1 LAVNRRYI
9 WIEFPRARRASISTI
24 KKIAGLAGVS
34 IGTVDRVLH
43 KRGRVSPVTEARI
56 LRISKDLKYKP
67 NVFAR
72 NLKLAKTFVFGVLMP
87 RPDQDSGYWTLP
99 LKGVDRAE
107 AELRS
112 QKIRIRR
119 FFYDKHSAASIGRAN
134 RKALAAGLDGLL
146 IAPVGSPPFERFIRN
161 LQERLPF
168 VFFDSFIPDT
178 AFLASIGQDSYQS
191 GVLSARLMQMLVNQ
205 PGHMAIINVMPRDYH
220 IEDRVRGFLTYCR
233 RCPHITSEVYEV
245 DGDKGRGGLS
255 RVLDRVFR
263 RHPDIR
269 GIFVTNANT
278 HPAAAYIKSRSAAG
292 KVHIIGYDL
301 IDENVLYLREGT
313 IDFLISQQPER
324 QGYEGIVAL
333 YRHVVLKEP
342 VPKKVMM
349 QIDIVTSDNV
359 DFYRS

>member
-1 LAVNRRYI
+1 MPRRPPI
-9 WIEFPRARRASISTI
+9 ATI

-43 KRGRVSPVTEARI
+43 QRGRVSPETEAKIRRI
-56 LRISKDLKYKP
+56 VKDLKYKP

-87 RPDQDSGYWTLP
+87 RPDQDSGYWALP
-99 LKGVDRAE
+99 LKGVGRAE
-107 AELRS
+107 ADLLS

-119 FFYDKHSAASIGRAN
+119 FFYDKHSAASVGRAL
-134 RKALAAGLDGLL
+134 RKVLAAGLDGLL
-146 IAPVGSPPFERFIRN
+146 VAPVGSPPFERFLGS

-178 AFLASIGQDSYQS
+178 AFLTSIGQDSYQS
-191 GVLSARLMQMLVNQ
+191 GVLSARLMQMLVNK
-205 PGHMAIINVMPRDYH
+205 PGHMAILNFTPKDYH
-220 IEDRVRGFLTYCR
+220 IEDRARGFLTYCR
-233 RCPHITSEVYEV
+233 RCPNITSGIYEV
-245 DGDKGRGGLS
+245 DDDKGQGGLG
-255 RVLDRVFR
+255 RVLDRIFL

-278 HPAAAYIKSRSAAG
+278 HPAAAYIKSRSAGG

-301 IDENVLYLREGT
+301 IDENVRYLREGV

-324 QGYEGIVAL
+324 QGYEGIIAL
-333 YRHVVLKEP
+333 FRHVVLKEP
-342 VPKKVMM
+342 VLPKVMM
-349 QIDIVTSDNV
+349 QIDIVTSENV
-359 DFYRS
+359 DYYRS

>member
-1 LAVNRRYI
+1 V
-9 WIEFPRARRASISTI
+9 RRAPIATI

-56 LRISKDLKYKP
+56 LRIAKDLKYRP

-87 RPDQDSGYWTLP
+87 RPDQDSGYWALP

-107 AELRS
+107 ADLRS

-119 FFYDKHSAASIGRAN
+119 FFYDKHSAPSIRRAL
-134 RKALAAGLDGLL
+134 RKILAAGLDGLL
-146 IAPVGSPPFERFIRN
+146 IAPVGSPPFGRFLGD
-161 LQERLPF
+161 LQERFPF

-191 GVLSARLMQMLVNQ
+191 GVLSARLMQMLSKQ
-205 PGHMAIINVMPRDYH
+205 PGHMAILNFTPKDYH
-220 IEDRVRGFLTYCR
+220 IDDRARGFLTYCQ
-233 RCPHITSEVYEV
+233 RCPHITSGVYEV
-245 DGDKGRGGLS
+245 DDDNGQGGLG

-278 HPAAAYIKSRSAAG
+278 HPAAAYIKSRSAEG

-301 IDENVLYLREGT
+301 IDENVRYLREGV

-324 QGYEGIVAL
+324 QGYEGIIAL
-333 YRHVVLKEP
+333 FRHVILKEP
-342 VPKKVMM
+342 VLKKVMM
-349 QIDIVTSDNV
+349 QIDIVTSENV
-359 DFYRS
+359 DYYRS